1 MASEAWT
8 ASKSPSL
15 QLPSPMPIVS
25 PLNGSDSQTCTEKRV
40 VHSSSF
46 AYQPLADTGLASI
59 SSFAGD
65 VLQETTARRL
75 FHHYGQTIA
84 ASMVWVDGPENQW
97 RTTMMSMALQSTP
110 LLLSILAFAA
120 EHLSSATLSSCAALK
135 KDLTMR
141 AKNYGDSALSLL
153 TSDMRSAAIMSESLI
168 ATEGGLIPHNEVA
181 NSVLASMLIL
191 CNMETVRPDSR
202 LWRVHLDAARTVA
215 NLQTHT
221 AGSSKDETFKFLAEQ
236 LFIFDVFA
244 CTTSFVKIDD
254 HELLAED
261 NNSIFTEFL
270 RLIKWVTWLERQ
282 AADGRLPI
290 PGGRVS
296 SSSLRGKFEKAR
308 ERTLASCSR
317 TTFTTPA
324 EREQFLGVVESFHH
338 AGLLYSYRC
347 LLIPDSEG
355 AIQQS
360 RSALFQNL
368 DLVQSDH
375 PAFAQNVV
383 WPLFIAGTEAQ
394 SEDGTRIIVEQ
405 KLKRAMKRT
414 GFSNCEVALQFLR
427 TLWIAR
433 DEGHSLNSGQDST
446 GNAGAGRDIN
456 WIQCARHWTSCG
468 KQFLVY

>member
-1 MASEAWT
+1 
-8 ASKSPSL
+8 
-15 QLPSPMPIVS
+15 MPIVS

-191 CNMETVRPDSR
+191 CNMETVRPGKSISIYS
-202 LWRVHLDAARTVA
+202 L
-215 NLQTHT
+215 
-221 AGSSKDETFKFLAEQ
+221 
-236 LFIFDVFA
+236 I
-244 CTTSFVKIDD
+244 
-254 HELLAED
+254 LL
-261 NNSIFTEFL
+261 T
-270 RLIKWVTWLERQ
+270 
-282 AADGRLPI
+282 
-290 PGGRVS
+290 
-296 SSSLRGKFEKAR
+296 
-308 ERTLASCSR
+308 
-317 TTFTTPA
+317 
-324 EREQFLGVVESFHH
+324 
-338 AGLLYSYRC
+338 
-347 LLIPDSEG
+347 
-355 AIQQS
+355 
-360 RSALFQNL
+360 
-368 DLVQSDH
+368 
-375 PAFAQNVV
+375 
-383 WPLFIAGTEAQ
+383 
-394 SEDGTRIIVEQ
+394 
-405 KLKRAMKRT
+405 
-414 GFSNCEVALQFLR
+414 
-427 TLWIAR
+427 
-433 DEGHSLNSGQDST
+433 
-446 GNAGAGRDIN
+446 
-456 WIQCARHWTSCG
+456 
-468 KQFLVY
+468 

>member
-1 MASEAWT
+1 
-8 ASKSPSL
+8 
-15 QLPSPMPIVS
+15 MPIAS
-25 PLNGSDSQTCTEKRV
+25 PLNGRDSQMCIEKKV
-40 VHSSSF
+40 PYSSAFLSH
-46 AYQPLADTGLASI
+46 PLADIGLASI
-59 SSFAGD
+59 SSFANG
-65 VLQETTARRL
+65 VLQERTARRL
-75 FHHYGQTIA
+75 FDHYGQTIA
-84 ASMVWVDGPENQW
+84 ASMVWIDGPENRW

-120 EHLSSATLSSCAALK
+120 EHLSSATLSSYAPLK
-135 KDLTMR
+135 RDLTMR
-141 AKNYGDSALSLL
+141 AKNYGNSALSLL
-153 TSDMRSAAIMSESLI
+153 TSDMRSATIMSESLMSN
-168 ATEGGLIPHNEVA
+168 EGGLVPHNEVA

-202 LWRVHLDAARTVA
+202 LWRVHLDAARTIA
-215 NLQTHT
+215 NLQTHP
-221 AGSSKDETFKFLAEQ
+221 ASSSKDETFKFLAEQ

-261 NNSIFTEFL
+261 NNSVFTEFL

-282 AADGRLPI
+282 AADGGFSN
-290 PGGRVS
+290 PGIRVS
-296 SSSLRGKFEKAR
+296 SSSLCSRFEKAR
-308 ERTLASCSR
+308 DRTLASCSK
-317 TTFTTPA
+317 TKFTTPA

-347 LLIPDSEG
+347 LQIPESEG

-360 RSALFQNL
+360 RSALFQSL

-433 DEGHSLNSGQDST
+433 DEGHSLNS
-446 GNAGAGRDIN
+446 AGGHAAGSDIN